1 MKTLGIDY
9 GLARIGLAIS
19 DDGGVVAMPLETLEF
34 KNPGDQTRAVME
46 RITSR
51 EVTRIVVG
59 LPLEMDGSAGP
70 MAEHVEKFCVK
81 LESLCDYPVIR
92 WDERLSSVAAE
103 RAVREM
109 GGRRGKQKRKKG
121 HLDPIAAC
129 LLLQAYLDSQA
140 FGG

>member
-19 DDGGVVAMPLETLEF
+19 DEMGVSAMPLETLSL

-46 RITSR
+46 R
-51 EVTRIVVG
+51 VTERDVARIVVG
-59 LPLEMDGSAGP
+59 MPLEMDGTAGP
-70 MAEHVEKFCVK
+70 MAEQVEKFCLK
-81 LESLCDYPVIR
+81 LESLSACPVVR

-109 GGRRGKQKRKKG
+109 GGRRGKKRRQKG

-129 LLLQAYLDSQA
+129 LLLQSYLDGQA
-140 FGG
+140 FRK